1 VEKVSR
7 INGEEIMEDLDPI
20 ALAAAIAAAQSNAP
34 PASVNVVSGPDLIAD
49 LTRGVGLAGRSLAQ
63 GAAGIGGLV
72 YDPLVATQ
80 NYLIGSEGLLPLVN
94 DIAPLRQQ
102 VSQILT
108 SAGVPEPSNLTER
121 IIGAISEGMVGSAG
135 MAGVAK
141 GAANLLTGAGRA
153 VSSIMA
159 AQPGA
164 QIVAGGTSGLG
175 AQGATEA
182 GAGPV
187 GQFLASLAGGIAGG
201 RAAGLGVAAPQ
212 VGLPAAIKEAEQAGV
227 RVMTTD
233 VRQPTTFAGR
243 WLQRTGEMIPIAGTG
258 GLRAAQQ
265 QERIDASVDLLRNY
279 GVAETAAA
287 DNAVISNVAKDL
299 LAKRSADLTK
309 YTGMKNEVIERLS
322 QPNVTVPVPKA
333 VAKIDEE
340 IARLNQISPTQF
352 KPVIDRLITWRDDLT
367 GTREIQLPNG
377 QKQVVQ
383 QGQPLATIEVLRK
396 QIGESFTDQSL
407 ASVRK
412 EGEQVLNHIYAPLRE
427 DMGDFIKAN
436 GQRRDFDKW
445 SVANKQLKTMVGDL
459 EVGAMRNALDKGD
472 ATPEAVRSLLFSTK
486 PSDIRS
492 LYRGL
497 SADGKRN
504 ARTAVLQ
511 EAFTKVGG
519 EFESLSPDQFKRQ
532 LVRLG
537 APIGVFFSGQDLKA
551 VEDLVRTLKMTER
564 AGQAAVSPP
573 TGVQAVPIVGAAVLT
588 DLLGGAGAAV
598 VSGVTIGGL
607 ARAYESAAVRNLLL
621 KIPQVAA
628 GSAEEAELFKRLTAA
643 MNAQKA
649 SESEPRR

>member
-1 VEKVSR
+1 
-7 INGEEIMEDLDPI
+7 M
-20 ALAAAIAAAQSNAP
+20 
-34 PASVNVVSGPDLIAD
+34 
-49 LTRGVGLAGRSLAQ
+49 
-63 GAAGIGGLV
+63 
-72 YDPLVATQ
+72 
-80 NYLIGSEGLLPLVN
+80 
-94 DIAPLRQQ
+94 APLRQQ
-102 VSQILT
+102 VRDILT
-108 SAGVPEPSNLTER
+108 SAGVPEPESITER
-121 IIGAISEGMVGSAG
+121 IVGVIGEGMTGSAG

-141 GAANLLTGAGRA
+141 GAANLLTGAGKA
-153 VSSIMA
+153 VSNIMA

-164 QIVAGGTSGLG
+164 QIVAGGTSSLG
-175 AQGATEA
+175 AQGAAEA

-187 GQFLASLAGGIAGG
+187 GQIAASLAGGLAGG

-212 VGLPAAIKEAEQAGV
+212 AGLPAAIKEAEQAGV

-258 GLRAAQQ
+258 GPRAAQQ

-287 DNAVISNVAKDL
+287 DNAVILNVAKDL
-299 LAKRSADLTK
+299 LSKRSADLTK
-309 YTGMKNEVIERLS
+309 YTSMKTGVVNDLKDAGPVD
-322 QPNVTVPVPKA
+322 VTRTVKAIDDEISNLRGLRSGAYEPV
-333 VAKIDEE
+333 
-340 IARLNQISPTQF
+340 IARLEDWKKAI
-352 KPVIDRLITWRDDLT
+352 T
-367 GTREIQLPNG
+367 GTREVTLPDG
-377 QKQVVQ
+377 TVRIEAR
-383 QGQPLATIEVLRK
+383 GQPITNIEQLRK
-396 QIGESFTDQSL
+396 DIGAAFTSPEL
-407 ASVRK
+407 SSIRST
-412 EGEQVLNHIYAPLRE
+412 GEKALSRIYGPLRE

-459 EVGAMRNALDKGD
+459 ELGAMRNALDKGD
-472 ATPEAVRSLLFSTK
+472 ATPESVRALLFSAK
-486 PSDIRS
+486 PSEIRA

-504 ARTAVLQ
+504 ARTAILQ
-511 EAFTKVGG
+511 EAFTKIGG

-551 VEDLVRTLKMTER
+551 VEGLVRTLKMTER

-598 VSGVTIGGL
+598 VSGATIGGL

-628 GSAEEAELFKRLTAA
+628 GSAEEAELFKRLITA

-649 SESEPRR
+649 SESEPRQ

>member
-1 VEKVSR
+1 MANEAL
-7 INGEEIMEDLDPI
+7 DLN
-20 ALAAAIAAAQSNAP
+20 AIAAAAAKANAP
-34 PASVNVVSGPDLIAD
+34 PVSVQVTSGPDLTAD
-49 LTRGVGLAGRSLAQ
+49 LTRQVGLTGRALAQ
-63 GAAGIGGLV
+63 GAASIPAMF
-72 YDPLVATQ
+72 YDPLAATQ
-80 NYLIGSEGLLPLVN
+80 NYLVGPEGLVPLLPNV
-94 DIAPLRQQ
+94 APLRQQ
-102 VSQILT
+102 VRDILT
-108 SAGVPEPSNLTER
+108 SAGVPEPESITER
-121 IIGAISEGMVGSAG
+121 IVGAIGEGMTG
-135 MAGVAK
+135 AGVGAGIAK
-141 GAANLLTGAGRA
+141 GAANLMTGAGRA
-153 VSSIMA
+153 VADIMA

-164 QIVAGGTSGLG
+164 QAIAGGGAGLG
-175 AQGATEA
+175 AQVATEM

-187 GQFLASLAGGIAGG
+187 GQIAASLAGGLAGG

-212 VGLPAAIKEAEQAGV
+212 AGLPAAIKEAEQAGV

-233 VRQPTTFAGR
+233 VREPSTFAGR

-258 GLRAAQQ
+258 GPRAAQQ

-299 LAKRSADLTK
+299 LAKRSADLAK
-309 YTGMKNEVIERLS
+309 YTGMKTDVIEGLKDVGTVD
-322 QPNVTVPVPKA
+322 VTRTVKAIDDEIASLRGLRSGAYEPV
-333 VAKIDEE
+333 
-340 IARLNQISPTQF
+340 IARLEDWKKAI
-352 KPVIDRLITWRDDLT
+352 T
-367 GTREIQLPNG
+367 GTREVTLPDG
-377 QKQVVQ
+377 TVRTEAR
-383 QGQPLATIEVLRK
+383 GQPITNIEQLRK
-396 QIGESFTDQSL
+396 DIGAAFTSPEL
-407 ASVRK
+407 SSIRST
-412 EGEQVLNHIYAPLRE
+412 GEKALSRIYGPLRE

-459 EVGAMRNALDKGD
+459 ELGAMRNALDKGD
-472 ATPEAVRSLLFSTK
+472 ATPESVRALLFSSK
-486 PSDIRS
+486 PSEIRA

-504 ARTAVLQ
+504 ARTAILQ
-511 EAFTKVGG
+511 EAFTKIGG

-551 VEDLVRTLKMTER
+551 VEGLVRTLKMTER

-598 VSGVTIGGL
+598 VSGATIGGL

-643 MNAQKA
+643 INAQKA
-649 SESEPRR
+649 SESEPRQ

>member
-1 VEKVSR
+1 MANEAL
-7 INGEEIMEDLDPI
+7 DLN
-20 ALAAAIAAAQSNAP
+20 AIAAAAAKASAP
-34 PASVNVVSGPDLIAD
+34 PVSVQVTSGPDLTAD
-49 LTRGVGLAGRSLAQ
+49 LTRQVGLTGRALAQ
-63 GAAGIGGLV
+63 GAASIPAML
-72 YDPLVATQ
+72 YDPLAATQ
-80 NYLIGSEGLLPLVN
+80 NYLVGPEGLVPLLPNV
-94 DIAPLRQQ
+94 APLRQQ
-102 VSQILT
+102 VRDILT
-108 SAGVPEPSNLTER
+108 SAGVPEPESITER
-121 IIGAISEGMVGSAG
+121 IVGAIGEGMTG
-135 MAGVAK
+135 AGVGAGLAK
-141 GAANLLTGAGRA
+141 GAANLMTGAGRA
-153 VSSIMA
+153 VADIMA

-164 QIVAGGTSGLG
+164 QTIAGGGAGLG
-175 AQGATEA
+175 AQTATEM

-187 GQFLASLAGGIAGG
+187 GQIAASLAGGLAGG

-212 VGLPAAIKEAEQAGV
+212 AGLPAAIKEAEQAGV
-227 RVMTTD
+227 RVMTSD
-233 VRQPTTFAGR
+233 VRQPTTFAGK

-258 GLRAAQQ
+258 GPRAAQQ

-299 LAKRSADLTK
+299 LAKRSADLAK
-309 YTGMKNEVIERLS
+309 YTGMKGEVIERLS

-352 KPVIDRLITWRDDLT
+352 KPVIDRLTTWRDDLT

-412 EGEQVLNHIYAPLRE
+412 EGEQVLNRIYAPLRE

-459 EVGAMRNALDKGD
+459 ELGAMRNALDKGD
-472 ATPEAVRSLLFSTK
+472 ATPESVRALLFSSK
-486 PSDIRS
+486 PSEIRA

-504 ARTAVLQ
+504 ARTAILQ

-551 VEDLVRTLKMTER
+551 VEGLVRTLKMTEQ
-564 AGQAAVSPP
+564 AGR
-573 TGVQAVPIVGAAVLT
+573 
-588 DLLGGAGAAV
+588 AV
-598 VSGVTIGGL
+598 VSTPTGERVALPVLAAYLTQTLGDAGSALTIGATIGGL
-607 ARAYESAAVRNLLL
+607 ARVYESAPVRNILL

-628 GSAEEAELFKRLTAA
+628 GSAEEAELVKRLIAA

-649 SESEPRR
+649 SESETRR

>member
-1 VEKVSR
+1 MDE
-7 INGEEIMEDLDPI
+7 LTQQ
-20 ALAAAIAAAQSNAP
+20 LLLLQQQAAGASGAQTP
-34 PASVNVVSGPDLIAD
+34 PVPVQVTSGPDLTAD
-49 LTRGVGLAGRSLAQ
+49 LTRQVGLAGRSLAQ
-63 GAAGIGGLV
+63 GAASIPAML
-72 YDPLVATQ
+72 YDPLAATQ
-80 NYLIGSEGLLPLVN
+80 NYLVGSEGLLPLLPNV
-94 DIAPLRQQ
+94 APLRQQ
-102 VSQILT
+102 VHDILT
-108 SAGVPEPSNLTER
+108 SAGVPEPANLTER
-121 IIGAISEGMVGSAG
+121 IVGAIGEGMVGAVTG
-135 MAGVAK
+135 AGVAK
-141 GAANLLTGAGRA
+141 GASNVMTGAGQSVA
-153 VSSIMA
+153 DILA

-164 QIVAGGTSGLG
+164 QMVAGGASGLG
-175 AQGATEA
+175 AQAASEA

-187 GQFLASLAGGIAGG
+187 GQIAASMAGGLAGG

-212 VGLPAAIKEAEQAGV
+212 AGLPSAIKEAEQAGV

-258 GLRAAQQ
+258 GPRAAQQ
-265 QERIDASVDLLRNY
+265 QERINASVDLLRNY

-299 LAKRSADLTK
+299 LAKRSADLAK
-309 YTGMKNEVIERLS
+309 YTGMKGEVIERLS
-322 QPNVTVPVPKA
+322 QPNVTVPVPKT

-352 KPVIDRLITWRDDLT
+352 KPVIDRMMTWRDDLT

-412 EGEQVLNHIYAPLRE
+412 EGEQVLNRIYAPLRE

-445 SVANKQLKTMVGDL
+445 SVANKQLKTMVSDL
-459 EVGAMRNALDKGD
+459 EVGAMRNALNKGNV
-472 ATPEAVRSLLFSTK
+472 TPEAVKSLLFSAK
-486 PSDIRS
+486 PSDIRA
-492 LYRGL
+492 LYRSL

-504 ARTAVLQ
+504 ARTAILQ
-511 EAFTKVGG
+511 EAFTGIGG
-519 EFESLSPDQFKRQ
+519 KFENLSPDQFKRQ
-532 LVRLG
+532 LVQLG

-551 VEDLVRTLKMTER
+551 VEGLVRTLKMTER

-573 TGVQAVPIVGAAVLT
+573 TGVQLNLPVLT
-588 DLLGGAGAAV
+588 ALLTDFLGGAGAGITTMA
-598 VSGVTIGGL
+598 GIGAT
-607 ARAYESAAVRNLLL
+607 ARIYESPAVRNLLL
-621 KIPQVAA
+621 KIPQVVS

-643 MNAQKA
+643 INAQKA
-649 SESEPRR
+649 AESETR

>member
-1 VEKVSR
+1 MANEAL
-7 INGEEIMEDLDPI
+7 DLN
-20 ALAAAIAAAQSNAP
+20 AIAAAAAKASAP
-34 PASVNVVSGPDLIAD
+34 PVSVQVTSGPDLTAD
-49 LTRGVGLAGRSLAQ
+49 LTRQVGLTGRALAQ
-63 GAAGIGGLV
+63 GAASIPAML
-72 YDPLVATQ
+72 YDPLAATQ
-80 NYLIGSEGLLPLVN
+80 NYLVGPEGLMPLLPNV
-94 DIAPLRQQ
+94 APLRQQ
-102 VSQILT
+102 VRDILT
-108 SAGVPEPSNLTER
+108 SAGVPEPESITER
-121 IIGAISEGMVGSAG
+121 IVGAIGEGMTG
-135 MAGVAK
+135 AGVGAGLAK
-141 GAANLLTGAGRA
+141 GAANLMTGAGRA
-153 VSSIMA
+153 VADIMA

-164 QIVAGGTSGLG
+164 QTIAGGGAGLG
-175 AQGATEA
+175 AQAATEM

-187 GQFLASLAGGIAGG
+187 GQIAASLAGGLAGG

-212 VGLPAAIKEAEQAGV
+212 AGLPAAIKEAEQAGV

-233 VRQPTTFAGR
+233 VREPTTFAGR

-258 GLRAAQQ
+258 GPRASQQ

-299 LAKRSADLTK
+299 LAKRSADLAK
-309 YTGMKNEVIERLS
+309 YTGMKGEVIERLS

-412 EGEQVLNHIYAPLRE
+412 EGEQVLNRIYAPLRE

-459 EVGAMRNALDKGD
+459 ELGAMRNALDKGD
-472 ATPEAVRSLLFSTK
+472 ATPESVRALLFSSK
-486 PSDIRS
+486 PSEIRA

-504 ARTAVLQ
+504 ARTAILQ
-511 EAFTKVGG
+511 EAFTKIGG

-551 VEDLVRTLKMTER
+551 VEGLVRTLKMTER

-598 VSGVTIGGL
+598 VSGATIGGL
-607 ARAYESAAVRNLLL
+607 ARVYESAAVRNLLL

-643 MNAQKA
+643 INAQKV
-649 SESEPRR
+649 SESETRR

>member
-1 VEKVSR
+1 
-7 INGEEIMEDLDPI
+7 MADLDPI

-34 PASVNVVSGPDLIAD
+34 PTSVNVASGPDLTAD
-49 LTRGVGLAGRSLAQ
+49 LTRQVGLAGRSLAQ
-63 GAAGIGGLV
+63 GAASIPAML
-72 YDPLVATQ
+72 YDPLAATQ
-80 NYLIGSEGLLPLVN
+80 NYLVGSEGLVPLLPNV
-94 DIAPLRQQ
+94 APLRQQ
-102 VSQILT
+102 VRDILT
-108 SAGVPEPSNLTER
+108 SAGVPEPESITER
-121 IIGAISEGMVGSAG
+121 IVGAIGEGMTG
-135 MAGVAK
+135 AGVGAGLAR
-141 GAANLLTGAGRA
+141 GAANLMTGAGRA
-153 VSSIMA
+153 VTDIMA

-164 QIVAGGTSGLG
+164 QTIAGGGAGLG
-175 AQGATEA
+175 AQAATEM

-187 GQFLASLAGGIAGG
+187 GQIATSLAGGLAGG

-212 VGLPAAIKEAEQAGV
+212 AGLPAAIKEAEQAGV

-233 VRQPTTFAGR
+233 VLQPTTFAGR

-258 GLRAAQQ
+258 GPRAAQQ

-299 LAKRSADLTK
+299 LAKRSADLAK
-309 YTGMKNEVIERLS
+309 YTGMKTDVIEGLKDVGTVD
-322 QPNVTVPVPKA
+322 VTRTVKAIDDEIASLRGLRSDAYGPV
-333 VAKIDEE
+333 
-340 IARLNQISPTQF
+340 IARLEDWKKAI
-352 KPVIDRLITWRDDLT
+352 T
-367 GTREIQLPNG
+367 GTREVTLPDG
-377 QKQVVQ
+377 TVRTEAR
-383 QGQPLATIEVLRK
+383 GQPITNIEQLRK
-396 QIGESFTDQSL
+396 DIGAAFTSPEL
-407 ASVRK
+407 SSIRST
-412 EGEQVLNHIYAPLRE
+412 GEKALSRIYGPLRE

-459 EVGAMRNALDKGD
+459 ELGAMRNALDKGD
-472 ATPEAVRSLLFSTK
+472 ATPESVRALLFSSK
-486 PSDIRS
+486 PSEIRA

-532 LVRLG
+532 LVRLA

-551 VEDLVRTLKMTER
+551 VEGLVRTLKMTER

-573 TGVQAVPIVGAAVLT
+573 TGVQAVPIIGAAVLT

-598 VSGVTIGGL
+598 VSGATIGGL
-607 ARAYESAAVRNLLL
+607 ARAYESAPVRNLLL

-628 GSAEEAELFKRLTAA
+628 GSAEEAELLKRLTAA
-643 MNAQKA
+643 INAQKA
-649 SESEPRR
+649 SESETRR